1 MSRNINPESLAA
13 LQTGNVRLAIL
24 ISMAISS
31 GTAYV
36 WTGYGNI
43 VYNGNTYLG
52 MGTLLNISNIA
63 ESNTVVSQGVT
74 LTLDGVSPDNIS
86 QALTDVPQ
94 GGAVYIYL
102 VFMTAANA
110 IIGVPI
116 TTFSG
121 QTDGI
126 TINENPDGDCS
137 VSLDVENR
145 LTQLQ
150 RDRTFRWTM
159 AQQAELYPGD
169 QGFLYTA
176 NLQDYVALW
185 GASQ

>member
-1 MSRNINPESLAA
+1 MPRNINTEALAA

-24 ISMAISS
+24 ISMQIST

-36 WTGYGNI
+36 WTGYGDI
-43 VYNGNTYLG
+43 TYNGNTYLG
-52 MGTLLNISNIA
+52 MGTLLNISNIG

-74 LTLDGVSPDNIS
+74 LTLDGVSPTNIS

-94 GGAVYIYL
+94 GGTVYIYL
-102 VFMTAANA
+102 VFLTAANEV
-110 IIGVPI
+110 IGAPI

-126 TINENPDGDCS
+126 TITENPDGDCS
-137 VSLDVENR
+137 VSVDVENR

-150 RDRTFRWTM
+150 RDRTYRWTM